1 MKTTLITG
9 INGQDGSYLA
19 EYLLSLGYTVIGLL
33 RRSSSPNLKRIGK
46 VIDKITLE
54 YGDLLDEVSLQRIF
68 KKYPIDEVY
77 NLAAQSFVGLSWE
90 QPIYTSDV
98 NAMGTLK
105 LLEVIRTTSPK
116 TKFYQAST
124 SEMFGMVQEVPQNE
138 NTPFYP
144 RSPYGV
150 SKLYAHW
157 MSVNYR
163 ESYNIFAC
171 SGILFNHESPRRGNE
186 FVTKKIINAIKKN
199 EILRLGNIYSKR
211 DWGYAQ
217 EYVEVMYKMLQ
228 QNTPEDF
235 VIATGETHTI
245 KEFVETAFAFTG
257 EEIHFEGKDLDEKGY
272 TKSGRLVLEIDQQFY
287 RPAEVNLLVG
297 DASKAKRLLNWEP
310 KVKFNEL
317 IEIMMKSDE

>member
-1 MKTTLITG
+1 VKTAFITG

-19 EYLLSLGYTVIGLL
+19 EHLLSLGYTVIGLL
-33 RRSSSPNLKRIGK
+33 RRSSSPNLKRLGK
-46 VIDKITLE
+46 SIDKITLE

-68 KKYPIDEVY
+68 KKYEIHEVY

-105 LLEVIRTTSPK
+105 LLEVIRTTSPQS
-116 TKFYQAST
+116 KFYQAST

-150 SKLYAHW
+150 SKLYGHW

-186 FVTKKIINAIKKN
+186 FVTKKIINGIKNN
-199 EILRLGNIYSKR
+199 EVLRLGNLYAKR
-211 DWGYAQ
+211 DWGYAK

-228 QNTPEDF
+228 LT
-235 VIATGETHTI
+235 VRKI
-245 KEFVETAFAFTG
+245 
-257 EEIHFEGKDLDEKGY
+257 
-272 TKSGRLVLEIDQQFY
+272 
-287 RPAEVNLLVG
+287 LL
-297 DASKAKRLLNWEP
+297 SLP
-310 KVKFNEL
+310 VKL
-317 IEIMMKSDE
+317 IQ